1 MPLDPPTEVVQLL
14 NFIGVHWPM
23 INEDAVREV
32 AGFVKE
38 FADDVQSS
46 HQDATQA
53 IHAMG
58 AAYQG
63 ASYEALV
70 QGWADK
76 STTHMTELLDAC
88 NVVVKALDAAA
99 DFIVAQKVVAIGEL
113 VALAASFAAD
123 QAAAVAT
130 FGLAEAA
137 LAVIELAARKAVEF
151 MEQQLEQFI
160 VAEVIEAGFKALKPV
175 IESAMKGFAFEA
187 TSDALGVAASA
198 GANRGA
204 GSLQGAESRTADGNG
219 VGSGPGV
226 GSGTSRGTSVGSG
239 TGSSTGV
246 GTGTGSGFMIHPE
259 QLRTRAHILHA
270 HADAVAGHAQVLMGR
285 LSKVSF
291 T

>member
-1 MPLDPPTEVVQLL
+1 MALDPPTEVVQLL
-14 NFIGVHWPM
+14 NFIGVDWPM
-23 INEDAVREV
+23 INEDTVREV

-58 AAYQG
+58 SAYQG

-76 STTHMTELLDAC
+76 STTHMTALLDAC

-137 LAVIELAARKAVEF
+137 LAAIEMAARKAVEF

-175 IESAMKGFAFEA
+175 IESAMKGFVFEA
-187 TSDALGVAASA
+187 TSGALGAVAGAGESA
-198 GANRGA
+198 GGRAGSAQCVGTGSGA
-204 GSLQGAESRTADGNG
+204 GPA

-226 GSGTSRGTSVGSG
+226 GSDTSAAS
-239 TGSSTGV
+239 
-246 GTGTGSGFMIHPE
+246 GTGTGSGFVIHPE
-259 QLRTRAHILHA
+259 QLRSHAQILHR
-270 HADAVAGHAQVLMGR
+270 HADAVTDHAQVLMGR
-285 LSKVSF
+285 LSGVSF

>member
-58 AAYQG
+58 AAYHG

-187 TSDALGVAASA
+187 TSGALGVAAGA
-198 GANRGA
+198 GASGGVVSAQGVASGTGVARGT
-204 GSLQGAESRTADGNG
+204 GT
-219 VGSGPGV
+219 GSG
-226 GSGTSRGTSVGSG
+226 GTSVGSG

-259 QLRTRAHILHA
+259 QLRTHAHVLQA

-285 LSKVSF
+285 LSEVSF

>member
-1 MPLDPPTEVVQLL
+1 MALDPPMEVVQLL
-14 NFIGVHWPM
+14 NFIGVDWPM
-23 INEDAVREV
+23 INEDTVREV

-38 FADDVQSS
+38 FADNLQSS

-76 STTHMTELLDAC
+76 SNTHMTALLDAC
-88 NVVVKALDAAA
+88 HVVVTALEAAA

-113 VALAASFAAD
+113 VALAASFIAD

-137 LAVIELAARKAVEF
+137 LAAIELAARKAVEF
-151 MEQQLEQFI
+151 LEQQLEQFI
-160 VAEVIEAGFKALKPV
+160 IAEVIEAGFKALKPV
-175 IESAMKGFAFEA
+175 IESAMKGFVFEA
-187 TSDALGVAASA
+187 TAGALGVAAGSGGSGASAA
-198 GANRGA
+198 GAGA
-204 GSLQGAESRTADGNG
+204 GPGGGGQG
-219 VGSGPGV
+219 P
-226 GSGTSRGTSVGSG
+226 
-239 TGSSTGV
+239 
-246 GTGTGSGFMIHPE
+246 GFMIHPE
-259 QLRTRAHILHA
+259 QLRSHAQILHG
-270 HADAVAGHAQVLMGR
+270 HADAVAGHAQALMGR
-285 LSKVSF
+285 LSGVSF